1 MVSQLLRII
10 GLDSEFNNLN
20 LKAPAGSA
28 MSILEMTVRIQGS
41 IQTESCAF
49 LRFLLFYP
57 WPQTG
62 ELRCARAGCN
72 CSATLF
78 RAPKVPEA
86 IGSLP
91 LLSLTGLPPPAS
103 APPPVPETRRA
114 LPPPGSAPKLQ
125 PPHPDMSTLP
135 HSLPPG
141 LRSAGVRS
149 DAPSQPCLPTFNTP
163 TPHTHTLS
171 PLYSLLGSFY

>member
-1 MVSQLLRII
+1 MVSQLLRIN

-28 MSILEMTVRIQGS
+28 MSILEMMVRIQGS

-49 LRFLLFYP
+49 LRFLLSYP

-103 APPPVPETRRA
+103 APPPFLKPTGPSHHRA
-114 LPPPGSAPKLQ
+114 LPRSSSHPIRTCPPFHTPFLQ
-125 PPHPDMSTLP
+125 VC
-135 HSLPPG
+135 G
-141 LRSAGVRS
+141 
-149 DAPSQPCLPTFNTP
+149 Q
-163 TPHTHTLS
+163 
-171 PLYSLLGSFY
+171 